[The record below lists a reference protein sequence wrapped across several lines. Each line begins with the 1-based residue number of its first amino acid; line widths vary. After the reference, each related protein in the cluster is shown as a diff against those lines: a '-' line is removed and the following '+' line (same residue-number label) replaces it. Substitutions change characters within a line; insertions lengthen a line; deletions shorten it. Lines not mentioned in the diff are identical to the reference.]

1 MEEISSKERFYTYY
15 KGKLAAEMM
24 NKLGYDGM
32 TVGNHEFD
40 DGPEVL
46 RGFMDAV
53 DFPVLMSNADVTRE
67 KLLADVLQKS
77 AVVEKGGEK
86 DRFDWLDPREHR

>member
-1 MEEISSKERFYTYY
+1 
-15 KGKLAAEMM
+15 MM

-32 TVGNHEFD
+32 TLGNHEFD

-77 AVVEKGGEK
+77 AVVEKGGE
-86 DRFDWLDPREHR
+86 RSV